1 MGFVYGREL
10 ASRISEVWLV
20 RHVENNKSN
29 VYGAYKRGQ
38 ERRKGKKH
46 HSVAK
51 GLRLRI
57 PLCNLTVFNSYILIP
72 RRPLCQSALAP
83 SWSHLAAALWGAAG
97 PLLLRDC
104 IHHRPMCIP
113 LPSQPPCCS
122 TPDVGRLTGTAK
134 RQSLAVSKWDKLCF
148 SHVPYDLFFFL
159 QGTQ

>member
-1 MGFVYGREL
+1 M
-10 ASRISEVWLV
+10 
-20 RHVENNKSN
+20 RHLESNKSN
-29 VYGAYKRGQ
+29 MYGAYKKGR

-72 RRPLCQSALAP
+72 RRPLCQSALAR
-83 SWSHLAAALWGAAG
+83 SRSHLTAAKWISSPRGCWPPPARGLHPSPPYA
-97 PLLLRDC
+97 
-104 IHHRPMCIP
+104 HP

-122 TPDVGRLTGTAK
+122 TPNAGRLTGTAE

-148 SHVPYDLFFFL
+148 SHVPL
-159 QGTQ
+159 

>member
-83 SWSHLAAALWGAAG
+83 SWSHLAAAKWISSLRGCWPPPARGLHPSPPYVHPPAVPAT
-97 PLLLRDC
+97 LLLHPRC
-104 IHHRPMCIP
+104 G
-113 LPSQPPCCS
+113 PPNWHCQ
-122 TPDVGRLTGTAK
+122 TPKPG
-134 RQSLAVSKWDKLCF
+134 SL
-148 SHVPYDLFFFL
+148 
-159 QGTQ
+159 